1 MNSQGKTENDVFA
14 RHSIFMSHKMVHKTE
29 PLFAT
34 ILSEWSYIQ
43 CKLTKHLKKI
53 DPKGGQSEKNRSKN
67 EWIFA
72 FSQNLI

>member
-43 CKLTKHLKKI
+43 CKLTKNLKKI
-53 DPKGGQSEKNRSKN
+53 DPKVGKVKK
-67 EWIFA
+67 IDPK
-72 FSQNLI
+72 